1 MNPVHPEPNI
11 LATHLINPILS
22 TSGDYS
28 DVYKC
33 TLTSGLE
40 STLVAVKLVRFGR
53 HKKYYGRILR
63 EINLRM
69 KLNHQ
74 NIIQLLGTTREFQ
87 GGSFP
92 SFVFPWMPSGDL
104 HCYIAYHGT
113 GIETPTKLSLVRD
126 IASGVTYLH
135 KSHVVHG
142 NLESKN
148 VLIGPENRAYLTGF
162 SLSTDLNTSQLL
174 GAPESGGV
182 RFAAPECFVDEEG
195 DNSLP
200 IINSDIY
207 SIGCVLFHV
216 FSGCLPW
223 HDSKS
228 GDIINELRQCRMPSR
243 PGGGGIDDLLWNFIT
258 RCCSFTPCDRPS
270 ATQILEF
277 FEHQYKPSKAN
288 ISPDNLTKML
298 CNIPPNP
305 TVSGGFADIRRC
317 TLKTDGKATQVNRFS
332 VQMRGYM
339 NDPYPGSCQVNP
351 TPRRCPSSKTV
362 RGSASH
368 HCALGQ
374 LMVSCVRGT
383 CVNSRFG
390 QDLCRKTSYLCSESR
405 KIFTLFP
412 AVMH

>member
-216 FSGCLPW
+216 SVCLE
-223 HDSKS
+223 
-228 GDIINELRQCRMPSR
+228 IV
-243 PGGGGIDDLLWNFIT
+243 T
-258 RCCSFTPCDRPS
+258 
-270 ATQILEF
+270 ILKLAF
-277 FEHQYKPSKAN
+277 
-288 ISPDNLTKML
+288 
-298 CNIPPNP
+298 
-305 TVSGGFADIRRC
+305 
-317 TLKTDGKATQVNRFS
+317 RFS
-332 VQMRGYM
+332 QGVCHGMIQNLATLSTNFDSVVCRHVQGAAVSMTFCGT
-339 NDPYPGSCQVNP
+339 SSHAAA
-351 TPRRCPSSKTV
+351 PSHRAIDHPQHRSSNFSNINTSLV
-362 RGSASH
+362 RPIS
-368 HCALGQ
+368 LQ
-374 LMVSCVRGT
+374 IT
-383 CVNSRFG
+383 
-390 QDLCRKTSYLCSESR
+390 
-405 KIFTLFP
+405 
-412 AVMH
+412 